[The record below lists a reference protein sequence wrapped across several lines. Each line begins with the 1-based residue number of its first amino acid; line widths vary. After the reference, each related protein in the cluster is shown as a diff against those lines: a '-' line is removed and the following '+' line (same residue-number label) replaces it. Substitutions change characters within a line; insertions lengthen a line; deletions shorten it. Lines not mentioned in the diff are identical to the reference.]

1 MSFLQNDIS
10 IETVPG
16 TVIGYT
22 SNTIPSGWLLCD
34 GLEYSRTTY
43 SELYAVIGTA
53 YGAGD
58 GTNTFNV
65 PNFQAAFLRGAGSQ
79 TYSGTTYGPRGI
91 NTAQGSA
98 LQTHTHSVPANTHTH
113 VVPSTTHTHTVSD
126 PGHAHTVSELGGAY
140 NYQENPK
147 NTTFSFSSN
156 NLVGTSASIGGATSG
171 ITKINSSTSNITK
184 GNTGST
190 NITATNGATGANS
203 TAVAQNANETI
214 PFNYAIKWI
223 IKY

>member
-1 MSFLQNDIS
+1 
-10 IETVPG
+10 
-16 TVIGYT
+16 
-22 SNTIPSGWLLCD
+22 
-34 GLEYSRTTY
+34 
-43 SELYAVIGTA
+43 
-53 YGAGD
+53 
-58 GTNTFNV
+58 V
-65 PNFQAAFLRGAGSQ
+65 PNFQAAFLSGAGSQ

-113 VVPSTTHTHTVSD
+113 VVPSTTHTHAVYD
-126 PGHAHTVSELGGAY
+126 PGHAHTVSELNGVY
-140 NYQENPK
+140 NFRAPSES
-147 NTTFSFSSN
+147 NTLIPFSSN
-156 NLVGTSASIGGATSG
+156 NLYGRGATISTATTG
-171 ITKINSSTSNITK
+171 IKTINTATTGITK

-203 TAVAQNANETI
+203 TAVVQNANETI